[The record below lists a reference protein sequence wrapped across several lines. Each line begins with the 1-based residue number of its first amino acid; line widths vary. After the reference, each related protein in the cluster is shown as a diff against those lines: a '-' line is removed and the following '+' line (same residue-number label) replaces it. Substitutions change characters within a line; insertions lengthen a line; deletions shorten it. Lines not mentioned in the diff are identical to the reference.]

1 MKLQLLFVLLLFRC
15 VSKVILAIKFAYQ
28 FSSDP
33 RDINPLFDAREFRSP
48 QFQRVY
54 QYLKLSKEGK
64 NMDNFTFVPGNID
77 EDQTKCL
84 SLMLRSVKR
93 LSLFFSYL
101 GFIY

>member
-1 MKLQLLFVLLLFRC
+1 MKLQLLYVLLLFRC
-15 VSKVILAIKFAYQ
+15 LSKVILAIKFAYQ

-33 RDINPLFDAREFRSP
+33 RDINPLFDAKEFRSP

-84 SLMLRSVKR
+84 LLMLRSVKR